1 MGLAKESLK
10 VQVGGSHYKNL
21 VMQPIE
27 LIVNLHCN
35 FIQGCIIKYISRYKH
50 KNGAE
55 DIKKCIHYAELA
67 LDLMPESLGSTVITG
82 PKLIYNY
89 VYVNGFNSDVHNVI
103 LAVYKQDWDF
113 AIRFCKLILER
124 EYGYKNGNSNHGI
137 DPSQG

>member
-27 LIVNLHCN
+27 LIVNLRCN

-103 LAVYKQDWDF
+103 LAAYKQDWDF

-124 EYGYKNGNSNHGI
+124 EYGYKNDNSNHGI
-137 DPSQG
+137 EPNQG